1 MNKEVREKQ
10 IVRELAERIA
20 RLVRPHLGKIY
31 SRENAG
37 VAKSGGDITFQID
50 EIAEEALESFI
61 REKALDLA
69 YLSED
74 RGLVKFGS
82 PRHILV
88 VDPVNGTRSAA
99 AGLETCCVSVALA
112 EYKEEARLEDVSWG
126 CLREIKSGRTFLAEK
141 SKGVEIFDDRGELIS
156 VNLSQNQDLRR
167 MFWTLELCGR
177 PSHLVTSIVES
188 LIDASSSRGGF
199 FVYSSTCYS
208 VCKILVGELD
218 ACVDIGH
225 RLLREFPETRRL
237 FEWAGHGSIIS
248 QFPYDIAAA
257 VLVAQEG
264 GCVVTDAY
272 GGSLNATLLMDS
284 SEKNMQSFLAAATP
298 RLHGKILGRI
308 DHAFE
313 KRKKVYQC
321 YSERGKA
328 GGFG

>member
-1 MNKEVREKQ
+1 MNKEIKEKQ
-10 IVRELAERIA
+10 IVRGVAERIA

-31 SRENAG
+31 SRDNVG

-50 EIAEEALESFI
+50 EIAEEALEDLI
-61 REKALDLA
+61 RERALDIA

-82 PRHILV
+82 PRYLLL

-112 EYKEEARLEDVSWG
+112 EYKKKARIEDVRWG
-126 CLREIKSGRTFLAEK
+126 CLREIKSGTVFLAEK
-141 SKGVEIFDDRGELIS
+141 SKGLEIFDEGGEQIP
-156 VNLSQNQDLRR
+156 VNLSQNQDLHR

-177 PSHLVTSIVES
+177 PSHLVTSLLGS
-188 LIDASSSRGGF
+188 LIDASSLKGGF

-208 VCKILVGELD
+208 VCRILVGELD
-218 ACVDIGH
+218 ACVDVGH

-237 FEWAGHGSIIS
+237 FEWAGHGNVIS

-272 GGSLNATLLMDS
+272 GDSLDSTLLTDT
-284 SEKNMQSFLAAATP
+284 SEKNMQSFLAVANP
-298 RLHGKILGRI
+298 GLHQKILGKI
-308 DHAFE
+308 EEVFE
-313 KRKKVYQC
+313 KRKRDE
-321 YSERGKA
+321 STSFR
-328 GGFG
+328 

>member
-1 MNKEVREKQ
+1 VKEKQ
-10 IVRELAERIA
+10 IVRELAERIG

-31 SRENAG
+31 SRDNVG
-37 VAKSGGDITFQID
+37 VAKSGGDVTFKID
-50 EIAEEALESFI
+50 EIAEEALENFI

-82 PRHILV
+82 PRYILV

-112 EYKEEARLEDVSWG
+112 EYKKNASIGDVRWG
-126 CLREIKSGRTFLAEK
+126 CLGEIKSGTIFLAEK
-141 SKGVEIFDDRGELIS
+141 SKGVEIFDEGGEPIP
-156 VNLSQNQDLRR
+156 VNLSRNQDLHH

-177 PSHLVTSIVES
+177 PSHLVTSMVGS
-188 LIDASSSRGGF
+188 LIDASSLKGGF
-199 FVYSSTCYS
+199 FVYGSTCYS

-225 RLLREFPETRRL
+225 RLLTEFPETRRL
-237 FEWAGHGSIIS
+237 FEWVGHGSIIS

-272 GGSLNATLLMDS
+272 GGSLNSTLLTDF
-284 SEKNMQSFLAAATP
+284 SEKNMQSFLAVANLG
-298 RLHGKILGRI
+298 LHEKILGMI
-308 DHAFE
+308 EKVFE
-313 KRKKVYQC
+313 NRKKNNL
-321 YSERGKA
+321 SLLDEE
-328 GGFG
+328 